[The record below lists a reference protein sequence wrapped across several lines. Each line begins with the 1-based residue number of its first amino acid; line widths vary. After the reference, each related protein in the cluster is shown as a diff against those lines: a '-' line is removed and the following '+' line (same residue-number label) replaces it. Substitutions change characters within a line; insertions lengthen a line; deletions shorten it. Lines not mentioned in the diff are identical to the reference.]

1 MYTSSDEIP
10 LSLVYGSE
18 ATVLPIEN
26 KVFKR
31 RDVRTFNKR
40 VKPGK
45 MKVEDKQKAMVLDPR
60 VRFKLN

>member
-1 MYTSSDEIP
+1 MYASSDEIP

-45 MKVEDKQKAMVLDPR
+45 MKVEDK
-60 VRFKLN
+60 